1 MIHFQLVSTRGT
13 KFDEDVYEVLVPAQ
27 GGTIALFEDHMPLI
41 SSCQPGV
48 ISVRK
53 KPDDSDDDMEN
64 FATSGGVVQI
74 DGKIV
79 RFLSDEVTSTE
90 ELSEAEAEAAQKR
103 AEELMA
109 NAGNQ
114 VALHEAKRTLQH
126 TSARLHVARMKRRKH
141 M

>member
-13 KFDEDVYEVLVPAQ
+13 KFDGDVYEVLVPAQ

-41 SSCQPGV
+41 SACQPGV

-53 KPDDSDDDMEN
+53 KPSDSDDDMES

-79 RFLSDEVTSTE
+79 RFLSDEVTSSE
-90 ELSEAEAEAAQKR
+90 ELSEAEVEAAQKR

-114 VALHEAKRTLQH
+114 VALHEAKRMLQH
-126 TSARLHVARMKRRKH
+126 TSAKLHVARMKRRKH

>member
-1 MIHFQLVSTRGT
+1 MIHFQLVSTKGT
-13 KFDEDVYEVLVPAQ
+13 KFDGDVYEIFVPAQ

-41 SSCQPGV
+41 SSCQPGI

-53 KPDDSDDDMEN
+53 QSSDSDDEMES

-74 DGKIV
+74 DGKMV
-79 RFLSDEVTSTE
+79 RFLSDEVTSSE

-103 AEELMA
+103 AEELMS
-109 NAGNQ
+109 NAGDQ
-114 VALHEAKRTLQH
+114 VALHEAKRMLQH
-126 TSARLHVARMKRRKH
+126 SSAKLHVARLKHRKH

>member
-1 MIHFQLVSTRGT
+1 MIHFQLVSTKGT
-13 KFDEDVYEVLVPAQ
+13 KFDGDVYEILVPAQ

-41 SSCQPGV
+41 SSCQPGI

-53 KPDDSDDDMEN
+53 QSSDSDDEMES

-74 DGKIV
+74 DGKMV
-79 RFLSDEVTSTE
+79 RFLSDEVTSSE

-103 AEELMA
+103 AEELMS
-109 NAGNQ
+109 NAGDQ
-114 VALHEAKRTLQH
+114 VALHEAKRMLQH
-126 TSARLHVARMKRRKH
+126 SSAKLHVARLKHRKH

>member
-1 MIHFQLVSTRGT
+1 MLHFQLVSTRGT
-13 KFDEDVYEVLVPAQ
+13 KFDGDVYEVLVPAQ

-53 KPDDSDDDMEN
+53 KPNDSDDEMEN

-114 VALHEAKRTLQH
+114 IALHEAKRALQH
-126 TSARLHVARMKRRKH
+126 TSAKLHVARMKRRKH

>member
-1 MIHFQLVSTRGT
+1 VIHFQLVSTRGT
-13 KFDEDVYEVLVPAQ
+13 KFDDDAYEILVPAQ

-53 KPDDSDDDMEN
+53 KQSDSDDEMED
-64 FATSGGVVQI
+64 FAVSGGVVQI

-79 RFLSDEVTSTE
+79 RFLSDEVDTTE
-90 ELSEAEAEAAQKR
+90 EVSEAEAEAAHKR

-109 NAGNQ
+109 GAENQ
-114 VALHEAKRTLQH
+114 VALHEAKRLLQH
-126 TSARLHVARMKRRKH
+126 SSAKLHVARLKQRKH
-141 M
+141 P

>member
-1 MIHFQLVSTRGT
+1 MIHFQLVSTKGT
-13 KFDEDVYEVLVPAQ
+13 KFDGDVYEILVPAQ

-41 SSCQPGV
+41 SSCQPGI

-53 KPDDSDDDMEN
+53 QSSDSDDEMES

-74 DGKIV
+74 DGKMV
-79 RFLSDEVTSTE
+79 RFLSDEVTSSE

-103 AEELMA
+103 AEELMS
-109 NAGNQ
+109 NAGDQ
-114 VALHEAKRTLQH
+114 VALHEAKRMLQH
-126 TSARLHVARMKRRKH
+126 SSAKLHVALLKHRKH

>member
-1 MIHFQLVSTRGT
+1 
-13 KFDEDVYEVLVPAQ
+13 LVPAQ

-53 KPDDSDDDMEN
+53 KSSDSDDEMEN
-64 FATSGGVVQI
+64 FAVSGGVVQI

-79 RFLSDEVTSTE
+79 RFLSDEVDTTE
-90 ELSEAEAEAAQKR
+90 EVSEAEAEAAHKR

-109 NAGNQ
+109 GAENQ
-114 VALHEAKRTLQH
+114 VALHEAKRLLQH
-126 TSARLHVARMKRRKH
+126 SSAKLHVARLKQRKH
-141 M
+141 P

>member
-1 MIHFQLVSTRGT
+1 VIHFQLVSTRGT
-13 KFDEDVYEVLVPAQ
+13 KFDDDAYEILVPAQ

-53 KPDDSDDDMEN
+53 KSSDSDDEMEN
-64 FATSGGVVQI
+64 FAVSGGVVQI

-79 RFLSDEVTSTE
+79 RFLSDEVDTTE
-90 ELSEAEAEAAQKR
+90 EVSEAEAEAAHKR

-109 NAGNQ
+109 GAENQ
-114 VALHEAKRTLQH
+114 VALHEAKRLLQH
-126 TSARLHVARMKRRKH
+126 SSAKLHVARLKQRKH
-141 M
+141 P

>member
-1 MIHFQLVSTRGT
+1 MLHFQLVSTRGT
-13 KFDEDVYEVLVPAQ
+13 KFDGDVYEVLVPAQ

-53 KPDDSDDDMEN
+53 KPNDSDDEMEN

-90 ELSEAEAEAAQKR
+90 
-103 AEELMA
+103 
-109 NAGNQ
+109 
-114 VALHEAKRTLQH
+114 VI
-126 TSARLHVARMKRRKH
+126 
-141 M
+141 